1 MNVIV
6 RLLEPTDERTGFR
19 SGNADLDA
27 FFHRF
32 AGQNHFRHHY
42 GATYAA
48 LLDATVA
55 GYATVA
61 AGSIG
66 VELAAFTGR
75 RPPGYPLPV
84 LRLGRLAVDERYQGH
99 GVGKHLLKH
108 VLTVA
113 GWMRDNVGCVGVLV
127 DAKPDAVDF
136 YARYGFVQAH
146 AVEPHPV
153 PATTAMFL
161 PISAVPGR
169 R

>member
-1 MNVIV
+1 MHVHV
-6 RLLEPTDERTGFR
+6 RLLEATDERKGFR

-27 FFHRF
+27 FFERF

-42 GATYAA
+42 GATYVA
-48 LLDATVA
+48 LIDTTVV

-84 LRLGRLAVDERYQGH
+84 LRLGRLAVDERFQGH
-99 GVGKHLLKH
+99 GVGKQLLKH

-113 GWMRDNVGCVGVLV
+113 AWMRDNVGCVGVLV
-127 DAKPDAVDF
+127 DAKPEAVAF
-136 YARYGFVQAH
+136 YAKYGFVQTQ

-153 PATTAMFL
+153 PTTTAMFL
-161 PISAVPGR
+161 PISAVPVGR
-169 R
+169 